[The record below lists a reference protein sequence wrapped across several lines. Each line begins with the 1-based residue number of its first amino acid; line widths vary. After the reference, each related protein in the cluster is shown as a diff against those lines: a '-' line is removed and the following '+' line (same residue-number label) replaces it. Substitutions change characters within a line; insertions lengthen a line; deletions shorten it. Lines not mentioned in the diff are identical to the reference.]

1 MNYLTVLSIL
11 VTIISIYIGFFSL
24 KLDFKSKLNRIFFL
38 LIVSFIIWNLGYLFI
53 YESTS
58 IESCQLWHKI
68 SSLGW
73 CFSFSIVLHFALIL
87 TKNENLYRRPLIIFL
102 IYLPSLIFITKNTV
116 SDFTAVDF
124 VYNNKTWYNIIDHKS
139 IWYKLFLIYA
149 IIYTLISATIIWT
162 WGAKSKKVNIRKQTH
177 IIVYSLL
184 ISLIGGITVNS
195 LNSYQSGIPPLSHY
209 FAFFLIIGIWFTI
222 VKYKLMVLTPEIAVD
237 EIVSKITDLLVLI
250 NTDGRIILVN
260 KQVEK
265 LLGFKSTNLIGRSF
279 GEITYNADE
288 FNAEFFKISMGM
300 RHCEYLEI
308 DYRTNDDKKIPVNA
322 SISVMRNNQNEFIG
336 VVIVAQD
343 MRQTILLQN
352 DIKERIKVEQFQNI
366 VYSISKAANSS
377 ENLNQL
383 YEKIY
388 HIIHQN
394 IITNN
399 FYIALCDEQTNTVS
413 FPYFID
419 EYDEAPEPR
428 QFKNGLT
435 ERIFNAGKP
444 ALVTREEYFRL
455 VENKDIDLIGTPC
468 KEWLGVPLIAKNKK
482 FGVIVVQNYNE
493 DLSLTHQEK
502 DLLIFVSEQVAM
514 SIDIKRVEESL
525 KNNAELLKKAE
536 ELAKICSWEY
546 NFITN
551 QFVFSDSF
559 GDLFEIPDFDIKF
572 THNDFINLIYI
583 EDKELYIKNVMGMFD
598 FAVNEYDFEFR
609 IINKNNTIKY
619 YRTIGILQKN
629 TKNEP
634 QKIVASIQDI
644 TEQKKNEELINAI
657 EVTKQTAEL
666 KQQFFANMSHEI
678 RTPLNAIIGFA
689 SLLERESFQ
698 NKQVAEYVRT
708 ITSSSNTLLVL
719 INDILDLTKID
730 AGKLE
735 IKNEPVN
742 LVSIINDVKT
752 MLSIKL
758 NEKNLNLILE
768 LDPTIPY
775 KLYLDETR
783 IRQILVNLIGNAIKF
798 TETGY
803 VKVKAFHKFS
813 QKNQGLTNVFIEVI
827 DTGIGIPEEQQK
839 IIFESFSQVSGQSF
853 RKYGGTGLGLSITKR
868 LVEAMGGEIKL
879 SSKLNIGSTFSFIIP
894 DVLVS
899 IDESRDKLGAEYFT
913 NLNILKDAVFVNINF
928 TEHELK
934 VFNELADISSI
945 NNININ
951 YNNAFEKL
959 LENAP
964 DIIFLKLPENIQI
977 EINLLNQ
984 IKTKEELSN
993 VPIVAIIDQS
1003 HNANI
1008 EDLKQIGIDGF
1019 LRTPFKLNELNNL
1032 TIKYL
1037 SSRNKEK
1044 AKSSNANQNFT
1055 NINNEINEDLKK
1067 NLPRIINILEVN
1079 LMEDFNQIKKTS
1091 NMNLIKDFANKI
1103 IKLGNTYKLNIIK
1116 AYGEDL
1122 LKNAN
1127 SFNITKVNKL
1137 INTYQDL
1144 LGTLNNLLKK

>member
-1 MNYLTVLSIL
+1 MNYLAILSIL
-11 VTIISIYIGFFSL
+11 VIIISIYIGFFSL
-24 KLDFKSKLNRIFFL
+24 KLDYKSKLNRIFFL

-53 YESTS
+53 YESHTVEAC
-58 IESCQLWHKI
+58 IIWHKI
-68 SSLGW
+68 SAIGW
-73 CFSFSIVLHFALIL
+73 CFSISFFLHFALIL
-87 TKNENLYRRPLIIFL
+87 TKNENLLRKPLIIFL
-102 IYLPSLIFITKNTV
+102 IYLPSLLFFIKNSIT
-116 SDFTAVDF
+116 DITTIDF
-124 VYNNKTWYNIIDHKS
+124 VYENNSFYNIIDHKS
-139 IWYKLFLIYA
+139 IWYRLFIIYA
-149 IIYTLISATIIWT
+149 IIYSLISSSIIWT

-184 ISLIGGITVNS
+184 ISLIGGIIVNA

-209 FAFFLIIGIWFTI
+209 FAFFSIIGIWYTI
-222 VKYKLMVLTPEIAVD
+222 VKYKLMVLTPEIAID
-237 EIVSKITDLLVLI
+237 EILSKIKDLLLLV
-250 NTDGRIILVN
+250 NPEGRIILVN
-260 KQVEK
+260 KQVEN
-265 LLGFKSTNLIGRSF
+265 LLGYKAANLIGQNF
-279 GEITYNADE
+279 NEITYNAEE
-288 FNAEFFKISMGM
+288 FNTEFFKISTGM
-300 RHCEYLEI
+300 PYCEYLEI
-308 DYRTNDDKKIPVNA
+308 DYKTSNNQRIPVSA
-322 SISVMRNNQNEFIG
+322 SISVMKNNQNEFIG
-336 VVIVAQD
+336 VVVVAQD
-343 MRQTILLQN
+343 MRQTRLLQN
-352 DIKERIKVEQFQNI
+352 DIKERVKVEQFQNI

-394 IITNN
+394 INTNN
-399 FYIALCDEQTNTVS
+399 FYIALCDEQTKTIS

-419 EYDEAPEPR
+419 EFDEAPEPR

-435 ERIFNAGKP
+435 ERIFNIGKP
-444 ALVTREEYFRL
+444 ALITRHDFFKL

-468 KEWLGVPLIAKNKK
+468 REWLGVPLIAKNKK

-493 DLSLTHQEK
+493 TSSLTQQEK

-551 QFVFSDSF
+551 QFVFSESF
-559 GDLFEIPDFDIKF
+559 GDLFEIPDFDAKF
-572 THNDFINLIYI
+572 THNDFINMIYI
-583 EDKELYIKNVMGMFD
+583 EDKDLYIKNVMGVFD
-598 FAVNEYDFEFR
+598 FKASEYDFEFR
-609 IINKNNTIKY
+609 IINKNNVIKY
-619 YRTIGILQKN
+619 YRTIGISQKN
-629 TKNEP
+629 AKNEP

-644 TEQKKNEELINAI
+644 TEQKKNEELINVI

-689 SLLERESFQ
+689 NLLEKENFQ
-698 NKQVAEYVRT
+698 NNQITEYVKT

-758 NEKNLNLILE
+758 NEKNLNLFLE

-783 IRQILVNLIGNAIKF
+783 IRQILINLIGNAIKF

-803 VKVKAFHKFS
+803 VKIKAYHKFS
-813 QKNQGLTNVFIEVI
+813 KKSQGLSNIFIEVI

-879 SSKLNIGSTFSFIIP
+879 SSQKDIGSTFSFIIP

-899 IDESRDKLGAEYFT
+899 IDESKDKLGAEYFT
-913 NLNILKDAVFVNINF
+913 NLNILKDAVFANINF
-928 TEHELK
+928 TENEIK
-934 VFNELADISSI
+934 IFNELADISSI
-945 NNININ
+945 NNVSIN

-959 LENAP
+959 LENTP

-977 EINLLNQ
+977 EIDLLNQ
-984 IKTKEELSN
+984 IKSNEELSS
-993 VPIVAIIDQS
+993 VPIVAIIDQLHS
-1003 HNANI
+1003 TNI
-1008 EDLKQIGIDGF
+1008 EDLKLIGIDGF
-1019 LRTPFKLNELNNL
+1019 IRTPFKLNELNNL

-1037 SSRNKEK
+1037 SSKNKEK
-1044 AKSSNANQNFT
+1044 TKSSTQNQNFT
-1055 NINNEINEDLKK
+1055 NVENEINEELKK

-1079 LMEDFNQIKKTS
+1079 LMEDYNQIKKTS
-1091 NMNLIKDFANKI
+1091 NINLIKDFANKI
-1103 IKLGNTYKLNIIK
+1103 IKLGNTYKLTIIK

-1137 INTYQDL
+1137 INSYQDL
-1144 LGTLNNLLKK
+1144 LNALNNLIKK